1 MQVTGQ
7 SQLKP
12 LRHVHQHSD
21 HISHEACTN
30 LHISAHTHTIT
41 RIRLHEVDNGTAH
54 ASFLKERQKQ
64 TNLRSKPHILFTCV
78 SEKLFTILSHIR
90 PADVFRM
97 HSTGPFS
104 AGKHCCCF
112 ITTSAHMQYADFVNT
127 SVRRQSAVI

>member
-12 LRHVHQHSD
+12 PFASHSD

-41 RIRLHEVDNGTAH
+41 RIRLHEVDNVTAH

-64 TNLRSKPHILFTCV
+64 TNLRSKPHILFTCCV
-78 SEKLFTILSHIR
+78 NEKLFTILSHIR

-112 ITTSAHMQYADFVNT
+112 ITTSAHMQYADFVNI